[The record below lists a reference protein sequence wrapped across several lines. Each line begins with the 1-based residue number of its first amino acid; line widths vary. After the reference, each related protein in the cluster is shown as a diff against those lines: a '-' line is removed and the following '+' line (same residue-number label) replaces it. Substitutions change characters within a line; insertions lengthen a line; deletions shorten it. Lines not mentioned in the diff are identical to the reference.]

1 MVYNTLVCLRIYVD
15 FNNDR
20 FARTSGENAAEKYKK
35 QMQERQLK
43 LKGKV
48 AVAAPTNTRSKD
60 KEESEKDDD
69 DEDDEYYDSME
80 YGDEFN
86 DEEEQS
92 YKKEKKS
99 ASK

>member
-1 MVYNTLVCLRIYVD
+1 MVYIPLQSLSICID

-48 AVAAPTNTRSKD
+48 PPPTTTRSKD

-86 DEEEQS
+86 DEEEQ
-92 YKKEKKS
+92 KKNS
-99 ASK
+99 P

>member
-1 MVYNTLVCLRIYVD
+1 MVYSFQVLLKVFID

-43 LKGKV
+43 LKGK
-48 AVAAPTNTRSKD
+48 AAQPINTRSKD
-60 KEESEKDDD
+60 KEESEKDEED
-69 DEDDEYYDSME
+69 DDEYYDSME

-86 DEEEQS
+86 DEEE
-92 YKKEKKS
+92 
-99 ASK
+99 

>member
-1 MVYNTLVCLRIYVD
+1 MVFSFQVLLKVCID

-43 LKGKV
+43 LKGK
-48 AVAAPTNTRSKD
+48 AAQPINTRSKD
-60 KEESEKDDD
+60 KEESEKDEED
-69 DEDDEYYDSME
+69 DDEYYDSME

-86 DEEEQS
+86 DEEE
-92 YKKEKKS
+92 
-99 ASK
+99 